1 MDGRM
6 DSFRRRNKMIAGTK
20 LAVEDAE
27 RREESTPS
35 EELSKSRPATAR
47 RSARS
52 PFSARRAA
60 AAPAPAT
67 TNLGPEASPQNAT
80 RLAELKAEL
89 TQAIEAQ
96 DYAKVAELAPQMD
109 QLKATIKVAM
119 EAAVVAT
126 DNGASAPPAAAND
139 DCSSD
144 LGGGMGSGSIG
155 SGMPNQMGGGMGGVT
170 GGNSAVAAEVP
181 NHMPTDTSLEG
192 DRRNPDWHRT
202 ERTTSLVG
210 EPPTDASLEGEPP
223 TEASLVG
230 EPPTQASLEAEPPA
244 AFVPGLAAAPA
255 TMPRTPPMAPSPA
268 TGGPS
273 GRIDG
278 GRPSEAGSVTGSRE
292 SSPSLKAQGKLPE
305 RNDAFVKKAPTV
317 AEPPAAEA
325 VSLAQTDP
333 AWIEAK
339 SREREVALKA
349 LSAWS
354 VPTFELKTP
363 NAADSARYA
372 PLESVRALAEK
383 KVVSAAIP
391 TIEVYIEARRPHIK
405 QGLQKWLFRAR
416 ERLHCNTGRMRASL
430 AEREGLASSRTRARS
445 STHDRSR
452 AAALGMHQSP
462 TSDRLIGTS
471 SEWDA

>member
-6 DSFRRRNKMIAGTK
+6 DSFRRRNKLIAGTK

-27 RREESTPS
+27 RREESVPS

-47 RSARS
+47 NPFSARSARS

-60 AAPAPAT
+60 AAAAPAT
-67 TNLGPEASPQNAT
+67 TNLGPAASPQNAT

-109 QLKATIKVAM
+109 QLKAAIKVAM
-119 EAAVVAT
+119 EAAKVAT
-126 DNGASAPPAAAND
+126 DNGVAAND

-155 SGMPNQMGGGMGGVT
+155 NGMPSQMGGGMGGIT

-192 DRRNPDWHRT
+192 DRRTPEWHRT
-202 ERTTSLVG
+202 ERTTSLEGEPPTDASLEGEPPADTSLVG
-210 EPPTDASLEGEPP
+210 EPPTDASLEG
-223 TEASLVG
+223 
-230 EPPTQASLEAEPPA
+230 EPPA

-255 TMPRTPPMAPSPA
+255 TMPRTPPIAPSPA

-273 GRIDG
+273 ERIDG

-325 VSLAQTDP
+325 VSLAQTDL

-349 LSAWS
+349 PSAWN
-354 VPTFELKTP
+354 VPTFELKP
-363 NAADSARYA
+363 SNAADSARYA

-430 AEREGLASSRTRARS
+430 AEREGFASSRTRARS

-452 AAALGMHQSP
+452 ALGMRQSP
-462 TSDRLIGTS
+462 RSDRLIGTN